1 MARKRMFSLLVVDT
15 DEFLDMP
22 SSTQSLYYHL
32 GMRADDDGFVSSP
45 KRIVKLV
52 NCSDDDLKL
61 LIAKGFI
68 IPFDS
73 GIIAI
78 KHWKL
83 NNDLKKDRYTPTIY
97 LNEKSTLRVN
107 KNRVYSIVGNN
118 LETKWIQNGNKL
130 DTQYSKDKN
139 SIDKYSIDKSSI
151 ELGKYRDSIEK
162 VEDRENID
170 NRGYGGKKERERK
183 EPNETSCPQYSSP
196 SYPQSQ
202 QLTAN
207 DIVDLFNDICT
218 TYPTVDG
225 ITQYS
230 TALSN
235 SLMFDRYSKADYST
249 IFQKAEQSSNLKA
262 RTHDEESPV
271 DFGWILEHS
280 KEIKDGAFDN

>member
-45 KRIVKLV
+45 RKIVKLV

-118 LETKWIQNGNKL
+118 LETKRIQNGNKL
-130 DTQYSKDKN
+130 DTQYSIDKN
-139 SIDKYSIDKSSI
+139 SIDKNSKEYIVQKQEENQEQIQEQKQVKKEKVKKEKKPKETHNSIIENYTINEDLREALKSFVEMRKELKKPITTRGLKIALGKLDKWALDDLTKIDIVNQSI
-151 ELGKYRDSIEK
+151 ERSWKGLFPLDKNNNQCNQEQKKKSR
-162 VEDRENID
+162 VEE
-170 NRGYGGKKERERK
+170 
-183 EPNETSCPQYSSP
+183 
-196 SYPQSQ
+196 
-202 QLTAN
+202 L
-207 DIVDLFNDICT
+207 LF
-218 TYPTVDG
+218 
-225 ITQYS
+225 
-230 TALSN
+230 
-235 SLMFDRYSKADYST
+235 
-249 IFQKAEQSSNLKA
+249 
-262 RTHDEESPV
+262 
-271 DFGWILEHS
+271 
-280 KEIKDGAFDN
+280 

>member
-45 KRIVKLV
+45 RKIVKLV

-118 LETKWIQNGNKL
+118 L
-130 DTQYSKDKN
+130 DTQYSIDKN
-139 SIDKYSIDKSSI
+139 SIDKNSIDKNSKEYI
-151 ELGKYRDSIEK
+151 EQKQEGNQEQIQEQKQ
-162 VEDRENID
+162 V
-170 NRGYGGKKERERK
+170 KKEKAKKPKETHNSIIENYTINEDLRE
-183 EPNETSCPQYSSP
+183 
-196 SYPQSQ
+196 
-202 QLTAN
+202 
-207 DIVDLFNDICT
+207 
-218 TYPTVDG
+218 
-225 ITQYS
+225 
-230 TALSN
+230 ALKGFVE
-235 SLMFDRYSKADYST
+235 MR
-249 IFQKAEQSSNLKA
+249 
-262 RTHDEESPV
+262 
-271 DFGWILEHS
+271 
-280 KEIKDGAFDN
+280 KEIKKPITTKGLKIALGKLDKWALDDLTKIDIVNQSIERSWSGLFPLNKNNNQYNKKPNREELPFWWIKKKHKKF

>member
-45 KRIVKLV
+45 KKIVKLV
-52 NCSDDDLKL
+52 NCSNDDLKL

-78 KHWKL
+78 RHWKL

-107 KNRVYSIVGNN
+107 KNKVYSIDGNN

-130 DTQYSKDKN
+130 DTQYSIDKCSIDKCSIDKN
-139 SIDKYSIDKSSI
+139 SIDKNSIDKNSKDKNSKEYI
-151 ELGKYRDSIEK
+151 VQKQEENQEEK
-162 VEDRENID
+162 QV
-170 NRGYGGKKERERK
+170 KKEKKPKETHNSIIENYTINDDLRE
-183 EPNETSCPQYSSP
+183 
-196 SYPQSQ
+196 
-202 QLTAN
+202 
-207 DIVDLFNDICT
+207 
-218 TYPTVDG
+218 
-225 ITQYS
+225 
-230 TALSN
+230 ALKGFVE
-235 SLMFDRYSKADYST
+235 MR
-249 IFQKAEQSSNLKA
+249 
-262 RTHDEESPV
+262 
-271 DFGWILEHS
+271 
-280 KEIKDGAFDN
+280 KEIKKPITTKGLKIALGKLDKWALDDLTKIDIVNQSIERSWSGLFPLNKNNNQYNKKPNREELPF

>member
-45 KRIVKLV
+45 RKIVKLV

-118 LETKWIQNGNKL
+118 LDTKWIQNGNKL

-139 SIDKYSIDKSSI
+139 SIDKYSIDKKSKEYIEQKQEENQEQIQEQKQVKKEKKPKETHNSIIENYTINEDLREALKGFVEMRKETKKPITTKGLKIALGKLDKWALDDLTKIDIVNQSI
-151 ELGKYRDSIEK
+151 ERSWSGLFPLNKNNNQYNQEQKKKSRIE
-162 VEDRENID
+162 E
-170 NRGYGGKKERERK
+170 
-183 EPNETSCPQYSSP
+183 
-196 SYPQSQ
+196 
-202 QLTAN
+202 L
-207 DIVDLFNDICT
+207 LF
-218 TYPTVDG
+218 
-225 ITQYS
+225 
-230 TALSN
+230 
-235 SLMFDRYSKADYST
+235 
-249 IFQKAEQSSNLKA
+249 
-262 RTHDEESPV
+262 
-271 DFGWILEHS
+271 
-280 KEIKDGAFDN
+280 

>member
-45 KRIVKLV
+45 RKIVKLV

-118 LETKWIQNGNKL
+118 LETNWIR
-130 DTQYSKDKN
+130 
-139 SIDKYSIDKSSI
+139 SIVKI
-151 ELGKYRDSIEK
+151 R
-162 VEDRENID
+162 
-170 NRGYGGKKERERK
+170 
-183 EPNETSCPQYSSP
+183 
-196 SYPQSQ
+196 
-202 QLTAN
+202 
-207 DIVDLFNDICT
+207 IV
-218 TYPTVDG
+218 
-225 ITQYS
+225 
-230 TALSN
+230 
-235 SLMFDRYSKADYST
+235 
-249 IFQKAEQSSNLKA
+249 
-262 RTHDEESPV
+262 
-271 DFGWILEHS
+271 
-280 KEIKDGAFDN
+280 

>member
-45 KRIVKLV
+45 RKIVKLV

-107 KNRVYSIVGNN
+107 KNKVYSIVGNN

-139 SIDKYSIDKSSI
+139 SKDKNSIDKYSIDKKSKEYI
-151 ELGKYRDSIEK
+151 EQKQE
-162 VEDRENID
+162 ENQEQIQEQKQV
-170 NRGYGGKKERERK
+170 KKEKKPKETHNSIIENYTINEDLRE
-183 EPNETSCPQYSSP
+183 
-196 SYPQSQ
+196 
-202 QLTAN
+202 
-207 DIVDLFNDICT
+207 
-218 TYPTVDG
+218 
-225 ITQYS
+225 
-230 TALSN
+230 ALKGFVE
-235 SLMFDRYSKADYST
+235 MR
-249 IFQKAEQSSNLKA
+249 
-262 RTHDEESPV
+262 
-271 DFGWILEHS
+271 
-280 KEIKDGAFDN
+280 KEIKKPITAKGLKIALGKLDKWALDDLTKIDIVNQSIERSWSGLFPLNKNNNQYNKKPNREELPF

>member
-45 KRIVKLV
+45 KKIAKLV
-52 NCSDDDLKL
+52 NCSNDDLKL

-78 KHWKL
+78 RHWKL

-118 LETKWIQNGNKL
+118 LDTNWKQNGNKL
-130 DTQYSKDKN
+130 DTQYSIDKN
-139 SIDKYSIDKSSI
+139 SIDKNSKEYI
-151 ELGKYRDSIEK
+151 EQKREENQERNQEK
-162 VEDRENID
+162 KQD
-170 NRGYGGKKERERK
+170 KKEKNKKEKKPIENHNSIIENYTINEDLREALKSFVEMRK
-183 EPNETSCPQYSSP
+183 E
-196 SYPQSQ
+196 
-202 QLTAN
+202 L
-207 DIVDLFNDICT
+207 
-218 TYPTVDG
+218 
-225 ITQYS
+225 
-230 TALSN
+230 
-235 SLMFDRYSKADYST
+235 
-249 IFQKAEQSSNLKA
+249 
-262 RTHDEESPV
+262 
-271 DFGWILEHS
+271 
-280 KEIKDGAFDN
+280 